1 MKIIQRM
8 SRIFQRLLLRYFS
21 HFSVA
26 MCSWASDRSNSIKN
40 NRTYQEVHAK
50 MQNSSPDLKG
60 GFIVEKIKIIK
71 KQHERLGR
79 WCICLL
85 FFFGPVSHFS
95 KSKQNF
101 SHSLIRQQEFRETD
115 FIVVVSQRARSAV
128 LFICPLGSTLLVSIS
143 RQDQPDQ
150 RVWAVSN

>member
-1 MKIIQRM
+1 MKIIQQM
-8 SRIFQRLLLRYFS
+8 SRIFQRLLLWYFS

-26 MCSWASDRSNSIKN
+26 MCSRASDRSNSIKN

-50 MQNSSPDLKG
+50 MQNCSPDLKG
-60 GFIVEKIKIIK
+60 GLVVDKIKK
-71 KQHERLGR
+71 TTWEAQTLMH
-79 WCICLL
+79 L
-85 FFFGPVSHFS
+85 FAFFWASQSFS

-101 SHSLIRQQEFRETD
+101 SHTLIRQQELWETD

-143 RQDQPDQ
+143 RQEQPDQ